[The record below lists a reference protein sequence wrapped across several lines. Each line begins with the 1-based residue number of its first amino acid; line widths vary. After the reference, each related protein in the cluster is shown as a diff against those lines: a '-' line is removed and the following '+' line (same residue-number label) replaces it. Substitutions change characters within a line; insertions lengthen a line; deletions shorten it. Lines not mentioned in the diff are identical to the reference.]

1 MSDGGLGLGPG
12 WASARGGRQGEDGVG
27 EKTHSRGGGAG
38 DTGRAS
44 GEQGPRHDTRR
55 GFARRVGRH
64 ARDVKEWDHAGPVFG
79 DGLLRGHRKGQAV
92 SEKGG
97 GARTKL
103 PGRWPVTAA
112 AGRVDEPFVPA
123 GHRGTTLGGGD
134 KIDPRGLR
142 EWRKPRREM
151 LMEDSQ
157 ACLALLRFVDVVYL
171 TNSRHRRQDPPPA
184 KKFTCHFTV
193 TFTCLRW
200 SGTKPAVSLGHAC
213 THRLIF
219 SS

>member
-1 MSDGGLGLGPG
+1 MTGAWDWGLGGQAPEEAARARTVWEKRRTAEGAGPG
-12 WASARGGRQGEDGVG
+12 TQGGHRGRGTSTRHASRVCP
-27 EKTHSRGGGAG
+27 
-38 DTGRAS
+38 AS
-44 GEQGPRHDTRR
+44 GKD
-55 GFARRVGRH
+55 
-64 ARDVKEWDHAGPVFG
+64 ARDVKGWDHAGPVFG

-142 EWRKPRREM
+142 EWCKPRREM

-157 ACLALLRFVDVVYL
+157 ACLALSRFTDVVYL
-171 TNSRHRRQDPPPA
+171 TNSRP
-184 KKFTCHFTV
+184 
-193 TFTCLRW
+193 
-200 SGTKPAVSLGHAC
+200 
-213 THRLIF
+213 
-219 SS
+219 

>member
-1 MSDGGLGLGPG
+1 MTGAWDWGLGGQVPEEAARARTVWEKRRTAEGAGPG
-12 WASARGGRQGEDGVG
+12 TQGGHRGSRDLE
-27 EKTHSRGGGAG
+27 TH
-38 DTGRAS
+38 
-44 GEQGPRHDTRR
+44 R

-171 TNSRHRRQDPPPA
+171 TNSRP
-184 KKFTCHFTV
+184 
-193 TFTCLRW
+193 
-200 SGTKPAVSLGHAC
+200 
-213 THRLIF
+213 
-219 SS
+219 

>member
-1 MSDGGLGLGPG
+1 MGKRPRRPPG
-12 WASARGGRQGEDGVG
+12 RGRCGRKDAQQ
-27 EKTHSRGGGAG
+27 RGRGRGHKEGIGGAG
-38 DTGRAS
+38 TSTRHASRVCPAS
-44 GEQGPRHDTRR
+44 GKD
-55 GFARRVGRH
+55 

-171 TNSRHRRQDPPPA
+171 TNSRP
-184 KKFTCHFTV
+184 
-193 TFTCLRW
+193 
-200 SGTKPAVSLGHAC
+200 
-213 THRLIF
+213 
-219 SS
+219 

>member
-1 MSDGGLGLGPG
+1 M
-12 WASARGGRQGEDGVG
+12 G

-44 GEQGPRHDTRR
+44 GEQGPRH
-55 GFARRVGRH
+55 ASRVCPASGKD

-123 GHRGTTLGGGD
+123 GHRGTT
-134 KIDPRGLR
+134 
-142 EWRKPRREM
+142 
-151 LMEDSQ
+151 
-157 ACLALLRFVDVVYL
+157 
-171 TNSRHRRQDPPPA
+171 
-184 KKFTCHFTV
+184 
-193 TFTCLRW
+193 
-200 SGTKPAVSLGHAC
+200 
-213 THRLIF
+213 
-219 SS
+219 